1 MVGSAFVI
9 VWGSAVAV
17 VLLETRDFS
26 ALPELVLAS
35 AAFGL
40 AVRPLFRIRVAATA
54 AGLVVDNGLRARF
67 LPWSAVSLL
76 RVESSSFSGRL
87 VAVLRSG
94 RRVPLRATFTI
105 GSAARRRRRLR
116 AMQEILCAPA
126 PDDSGAAPGEAA
138 TPA

>member
-9 VWGSAVAV
+9 VWASAVAV

-40 AVRPLFRIRVAATA
+40 AVRPVFRIRAAATT
-54 AGLVVDNGLRARF
+54 AGLVVDNGFRARF

-76 RVESSSFSGRL
+76 RIESSSFSGRV

-105 GSAARRRRRLR
+105 GPAARRRRRLR
-116 AMQEILCAPA
+116 AMHEVLSAPA
-126 PDDSGAAPGEAA
+126 PDEDPGAAPA
-138 TPA
+138 PA